1 MATSNP
7 GNTDDVTINHS
18 SNFESFLE
26 ELHSQLPEISDN
38 IGTFDDLVNVI
49 KDLIKNHLNV
59 EKDTSIS
66 SENTEEISI
75 ANFLKE
81 VGMQPTASQEDDIKQ
96 IKDALVK
103 VNELD

>member
-1 MATSNP
+1 M
-7 GNTDDVTINHS
+7 
-18 SNFESFLE
+18 E

-66 SENTEEISI
+66 FENTEEISI

-81 VGMQPTASQEDDIKQ
+81 VGMQPTASQEDAIKQ
-96 IKDALVK
+96 IRMPL
-103 VNELD
+103 LR